1 GGWQYDI
8 VEAGYKCNMT
18 DIQAA
23 IGLVELKRYDQDM
36 LIRRKHI
43 FDRYAKAFS
52 NDSRFIVPKYELTER
67 VSSYH
72 VFMLRLTIE
81 DESFRDAV
89 IQEIFKREVAV
100 NVHFK
105 PLPMM
110 SFYKK
115 LGYSMSNYPMA
126 YKNYI
131 REISLPVYYDLTDE
145 QVDTVIN
152 AVKDSYN
159 FALSNN

>member
-1 GGWQYDI
+1 
-8 VEAGYKCNMT
+8 
-18 DIQAA
+18 
-23 IGLVELKRYDQDM
+23 
-36 LIRRKHI
+36 
-43 FDRYAKAFS
+43 
-52 NDSRFIVPKYELTER
+52 
-67 VSSYH
+67 
-72 VFMLRLTIE
+72 MLRLTIE

-115 LGYSMSNYPMA
+115 LGYSMSHYPMA